1 MYGIILIGVM
11 IATGGAIA
19 FIGDKLG
26 TKIGKKRLSIFG
38 LRPRHTSMI
47 ITVITGI
54 LITAFSIGT
63 MAIASKDV
71 RTALFGLEELNS
83 SLRLT
88 KRALDEATENLAQMH
103 AEFNRAE
110 TELSN
115 ARTEIAKLK
124 NEQDELNAESERLRE
139 GNERLEA
146 EKIELTEQNENLVSV
161 NKNLASTNDELTGTN
176 ENLSRVNQELSG
188 TNKKLAS
195 DNQKLTDT
203 NENLSK
209 VKTELED
216 SNKRLNEF
224 NVTLTADNEKLAK
237 DNAELEEHAKNLR
250 DGLIAMRE
258 GDIVFRA
265 GEVLAAMV
273 IKGNRT
279 AEEITDDIN
288 ALADAASKNIAEHF
302 GGEEESAVWIYQP
315 ELQRTIDEI
324 SESPQDMV
332 LRITAAGNLVRG
344 EPIRTNLNL
353 FPNNKVF
360 DANEFIFSNEYEV
373 QSEDDAED
381 IVRNFLG
388 EINRA
393 AVAKG
398 ILADPI
404 TGTVGVMEGSQLYEL
419 VEEIEYARGKIILT
433 AYAREEVYSI
443 GPLRLNIRF
452 EQKAD
457 T

>member
-373 QSEDDAED
+373 QSEEDAED

-404 TGTVGVMEGSQLYEL
+404 SGTVGVMEGSQLYEL

-443 GPLRLNIRF
+443 GPLRLNIKF